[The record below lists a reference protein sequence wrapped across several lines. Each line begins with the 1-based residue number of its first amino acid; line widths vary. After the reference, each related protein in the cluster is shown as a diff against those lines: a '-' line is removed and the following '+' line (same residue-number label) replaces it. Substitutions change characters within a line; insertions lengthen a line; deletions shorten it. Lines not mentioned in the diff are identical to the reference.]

1 MQFRVST
8 DVLKSRADDARQ
20 KIAAMQQNLE
30 TITELVTDTSSYWMG
45 DAGDLFRI
53 IFREQQ
59 EEMAEMIQRLNK
71 YPDDL
76 LQMAG
81 VYEKGES
88 EAAMITGQL
97 PYDAIM

>member
-81 VYEKGES
+81 VYEEGES